1 MEVCIGEVHG
11 KPVMLELRDGIV
23 FIDGV
28 VEPIKNLDEDELRD
42 FQATLDALPRHDEE
56 GHAALVNARRAAFI
70 AALLGRAVGDECVAR
85 LTDILDHVHYEVLKY
100 LGETGEEE
108 DCM

>member
-1 MEVCIGEVHG
+1 MEVCSGEVHG
-11 KPVMLELRDGIV
+11 KPVMLEVRDGIV

-28 VEPIKNLDEDELRD
+28 PEPIKDLGEEELRD
-42 FQATLDALPRHDEE
+42 FQATLDALPRNDEE

-70 AALLGRAVGDECVAR
+70 AALLGKAVGDDCVAR

-100 LGETGEEE
+100 LGETGEE
-108 DCM
+108 DGF